1 MLAQLIQKINNCFPT
16 RATKTVVQFL
26 YRVPISFHHDQTCF
40 ISAQLHDNENLR
52 GVLEAIVQN
61 LELNSAEWS
70 WTLTTYHNTLIVTIL
85 FNKKTVYNHQPVQV
99 GMIFNEKAQC
109 IRAVK
114 EYNILTHYW

>member
-1 MLAQLIQKINNCFPT
+1 MPLPKEISIVIYHHGQVANDLIQGSIYSCANPIFLYVSWSIMLAQLIQKINNCFPT

-52 GVLEAIVQN
+52 GVLETIVQN

-70 WTLTTYHNTLIVTIL
+70 
-85 FNKKTVYNHQPVQV
+85 
-99 GMIFNEKAQC
+99 
-109 IRAVK
+109 
-114 EYNILTHYW
+114 